1 MGDVELPADNSLV
14 PGTETIAAG
23 ESITRGGVV
32 FTCAADAGDAGCT
45 LTVSERALDNVVV
58 AMWSGAAVT
67 AAAVPSPP
75 PPPAP
80 MEVSLPTGYAR
91 HATELGVTALQ
102 AGGDPVMIPAGG
114 YVMRGGVV
122 IRNNHGSE
130 AASVL
135 VKGKALDGRLV
146 LEYTGGDVSVE
157 MQRVDGYKALA
168 GGSSLSIR
176 NLLFDREGYGDTP
189 ATGGLAELE
198 GVTYGDNGITLSQTT
213 HDEGG
218 EIFGDGIN
226 DLNVTVAINDTTP
239 KDTSPF
245 AGCDGNTD
253 TCMGTPVPRS
263 AAVDVA
269 SAWNNPEN
277 AAETWGEEKQA
288 LGTESDAST
297 IWTTHASVM
306 DTDTTGRTV
315 HVDVYSD
322 FELDK
327 KILAV
332 TAFVEDNAD
341 TADVDESLNTTISPA
356 AATILGLS
364 VSDDTRTADGELNTT
379 DPDDATNADWAHVM
393 FGNSEHV
400 PSTMGG
406 NLLPGETQE
415 FDENDAPRGTFKG
428 VPGTFQCAT
437 GGGCMIDYSGTDT
450 EGNNI
455 VEYVGDFVFRPDGA
469 SWVFTADTDW
479 LAAGVWVTVPADPL
493 GDHEFGAYVYGSDPF
508 TPGDLGGLTVGS
520 ATYNGTAAGRY
531 AEREGDDL
539 RSGQFSASVSL
550 MADFDAD
557 TISGSVSEFMAGGH
571 AKDDWLVNLEEGAIN
586 NTENSFGGQTSGL
599 VSGGRGLHGIWNGQ
613 FYGNGGN
620 PAIAAAL
627 DEARMVAAGDD
638 EEEVEVRTANDDY
651 VTALEADLNEP
662 GSAAGTFAATDR
674 DRTDGYSVTLG
685 GAYGA
690 HNTGS
695 SR

>member
-1 MGDVELPADNSLV
+1 MVSANGGSVN
-14 PGTETIAAG
+14 
-23 ESITRGGVV
+23 RGGV
-32 FTCAADAGDAGCT
+32 TITNNGTED
-45 LTVSERALDNVVV
+45 SSVVV
-58 AMWSGAAVT
+58 K
-67 AAAVPSPP
+67 
-75 PPPAP
+75 
-80 MEVSLPTGYAR
+80 E
-91 HATELGVTALQ
+91 
-102 AGGDPVMIPAGG
+102 
-114 YVMRGGVV
+114 
-122 IRNNHGSE
+122 
-130 AASVL
+130 
-135 VKGKALDGRLV
+135 KALDGRLV
-146 LEYTGGDVSVE
+146 LEATGGDVSVALQE
-157 MQRVDGYKALA
+157 APMGYKALL
-168 GGSSLSIR
+168 GSGIKSIR
-176 NLLFDREGYGDTP
+176 TLLFDAEDYDDMM
-189 ATGGLAELE
+189 GGLYDLE
-198 GVTYGDNGITLSQTT
+198 MVTYHVVEDGAGGITLSQTT

-218 EIFGDGIN
+218 DNGEIFGDGVN
-226 DLNVTVAINDTTP
+226 DLKVDVAINDATP
-239 KDTSPF
+239 EGTSPF
-245 AGCDGNTD
+245 AGCDSNNTG
-253 TCMGTPVPRS
+253 TCTGTPVDRT
-263 AAVDVA
+263 ATVDVE
-269 SAWNNPEN
+269 SAWNDPDN

-288 LGTESDAST
+288 LGTESDAGT

-356 AATILGLS
+356 AAMILGLS
-364 VSDDTRTADGELNTT
+364 SSDAERAADGQLNTT
-379 DPDDATNADWAHVM
+379 DEDATNADWAHVM
-393 FGNSEHV
+393 FDNSEHV
-400 PSTMGG
+400 PETMMGG
-406 NLLPGETQE
+406 NLLKGETQE
-415 FDENDAPRGTFKG
+415 FDNNAAPRGTFKG
-428 VPGTFQCAT
+428 VPGTFQCVT

-479 LAAGVWVTVPADPL
+479 LAAGVWVTVPEDPL

-508 TPGDLGGLTVGS
+508 ATGDLGGLGGT

-550 MADFDAD
+550 MADFGDD
-557 TISGSVSEFMAGGH
+557 TISGSVSKFMAGGH

-638 EEEVEVRTANDDY
+638 EEEEDVRTANDDY

>member
-1 MGDVELPADNSLV
+1 
-14 PGTETIAAG
+14 
-23 ESITRGGVV
+23 
-32 FTCAADAGDAGCT
+32 
-45 LTVSERALDNVVV
+45 VSERALDNVVV
-58 AMWSGAAVT
+58 GMWTGAVVT
-67 AAAVPSPP
+67 ATAVPA
-75 PPPAP
+75 PPAP
-80 MEVSLPTGYAR
+80 VEVDLPNAHTR
-91 HATELGVTALQ
+91 HAGELDVTPLQ
-102 AGGDPVMIPAGG
+102 KGGDPVMVSANGG
-114 YVMRGGVV
+114 SVNRGGVT
-122 IRNNHGSE
+122 ITNNGTEDS
-130 AASVL
+130 SVV
-135 VKGKALDGRLV
+135 VKEKALDGRLV
-146 LEYTGGDVSVE
+146 LEATGGDVSVALQE
-157 MQRVDGYKALA
+157 APMGYKALL
-168 GGSSLSIR
+168 GSGIKSIR
-176 NLLFDREGYGDTP
+176 TLLFDAEDYDDMM
-189 ATGGLAELE
+189 GGLYNLE
-198 GVTYGDNGITLSQTT
+198 MVTYHEVTDGAGGITLSQTT

-218 EIFGDGIN
+218 DNGEIFGDGVN
-226 DLNVTVAINDTTP
+226 DLKVDVAINDATP
-239 KDTSPF
+239 EGTSPF
-245 AGCDGNTD
+245 AGCDSNNTG
-253 TCMGTPVPRS
+253 TCTGTPVDRT
-263 AAVDVA
+263 ATVDVE
-269 SAWNNPEN
+269 SAWNDPDN

-356 AATILGLS
+356 AAMILGLS
-364 VSDDTRTADGELNTT
+364 SSDAERAADGQLNTT
-379 DPDDATNADWAHVM
+379 AEDATNADWAHVM
-393 FGNSEHV
+393 FDNSEHV
-400 PSTMGG
+400 PETMEG
-406 NLLPGETQE
+406 NLLKGETQE
-415 FDENDAPRGTFKG
+415 FDNTAAPRGTFKG
-428 VPGTFQCAT
+428 VPGTFQCVT
-437 GGGCMIDYSGTDT
+437 GDGCMIDYSGTDT

-508 TPGDLGGLTVGS
+508 ATGDLGGLGGT

>member
-1 MGDVELPADNSLV
+1 
-14 PGTETIAAG
+14 
-23 ESITRGGVV
+23 
-32 FTCAADAGDAGCT
+32 
-45 LTVSERALDNVVV
+45 
-58 AMWSGAAVT
+58 
-67 AAAVPSPP
+67 
-75 PPPAP
+75 
-80 MEVSLPTGYAR
+80 
-91 HATELGVTALQ
+91 
-102 AGGDPVMIPAGG
+102 MIPAGG

-176 NLLFDREGYGDTP
+176 NLLFDREGYGETP

-263 AAVDVA
+263 AAVDVD

-288 LGTESDAST
+288 LGMESDANT
-297 IWTTHASVM
+297 IWTTHANVT
-306 DTDTTGRTV
+306 DNDTTGRTV

-322 FELDK
+322 YELDK

-332 TAFVEDNAD
+332 VAFVEDNEM
-341 TADVDESLNTTISPA
+341 TEDVNEELNTTISMD

-364 VSDDTRTADGELNTT
+364 VDDDTRTADGQLNTT
-379 DPDDATNADWAHVM
+379 DEDAKNADWAHVM
-393 FGNSEHV
+393 FDNNEHV

-415 FDENDAPRGTFKG
+415 FDQNDAPRGSFKG
-428 VPGTFQCAT
+428 VPGTFQCST
-437 GGGCMIDYSGTDT
+437 GDGCMIDYSGTDA

-455 VEYVGDFVFRPDGA
+455 VEYVGDFIFRPDGA
-469 SWVFTADTDW
+469 SWVYTADTDW
-479 LAAGVWVTVPADPL
+479 LAAGVWITVPEDPL
-493 GDHEFGAYVYGSDPF
+493 GEHEFGAYVHGSDPF
-508 TPGDLGGLTVGS
+508 TANELGTLAGT
-520 ATYNGTAAGRY
+520 AKYNGTAAGRY
-531 AEREGDDL
+531 AEQAGDTL
-539 RSGQFSASVSL
+539 SAGRFSASVAL
-550 MADFDAD
+550 TADFDD
-557 TISGSVSEFMAGGH
+557 DLIEGSVSKFMVGGH
-571 AKDDWLVNLEEGAIN
+571 AKDDWVVNLEETAIN
-586 NTENSFGGQTSGL
+586 TTDNRFNGQTSGL
-599 VSGGRGLHGIWNGQ
+599 VSGGRGLHGVWNGQ
-613 FYGNGGN
+613 FFGNDGN

-627 DEARMVAAGDD
+627 AAAEAVAAGDG
-638 EEEVEVRTANDDY
+638 EEDQDVQDANDAY
-651 VTALEADLNEP
+651 VVTLEADMMKP
-662 GSAAGTFAATDR
+662 GSAAGTFVATDR
-674 DRTDGYSVTLG
+674 DRSDGYTVTLG

-690 HNTGS
+690 HHAATP
-695 SR
+695 RPEPDE